1 MVGSEVKPIRL
12 LIVDD
17 QPIVL
22 AGLRTLL
29 ELSSHLQVVGEAET
43 VTAAIEETGRL
54 APDVVV
60 LDLRLSDGSGVEA
73 CREIRSL
80 YPAVRVLVLTSCMD
94 DEAVLAAMMGG
105 AHGYL
110 LKSARMDEL
119 RRAIERVAAGEKV
132 LDPALTQ
139 TAISRMKATPSG
151 PGLSAQEGRILALLA
166 KGRTNKEI
174 AAVLGLSEKTVKNYL
189 SHIFQKLNVT
199 RRSQAVALFTRRLPG

>member
-1 MVGSEVKPIRL
+1 MVESEVKPIRL

-29 ELSSHLQVVGEAET
+29 GLSGRIQVVGEAET
-43 VTAAIEETGRL
+43 VAVAIEETGRL
-54 APDVVV
+54 APDVVL

-73 CREIRSL
+73 CREIRRH

-110 LKSARMDEL
+110 LKSVRIDDL
-119 RRAIERVAAGEKV
+119 SRAIEKVAAGETV
-132 LDPALTQ
+132 LDPALTK
-139 TAISRMKATPSG
+139 TALTRTKSSPAG
-151 PGLSAQEGRILALLA
+151 PALSVQEGRIMALLA
-166 KGRTNKEI
+166 EGRTNKEI
-174 AAVLGLSEKTVKNYL
+174 AASLDLSEKTVKNYL
-189 SHIFQKLNVT
+189 SNIFHKLNVT
-199 RRSQAVALFTRRLPG
+199 RRSQAVALFARRLPG

>member
-1 MVGSEVKPIRL
+1 MVESEVKPIRL

-29 ELSSHLQVVGEAET
+29 GLSGRIQVIGEAET
-43 VTAAIEETGRL
+43 VAVAIEETGRL
-54 APDVVV
+54 APDVVL

-73 CREIRSL
+73 CREIRRH

-110 LKSARMDEL
+110 LKSVRIDDL
-119 RRAIERVAAGEKV
+119 SRAIEKVAAGETV
-132 LDPALTQ
+132 LDPALTK
-139 TAISRMKATPSG
+139 TALTRTKSSPAG
-151 PGLSAQEGRILALLA
+151 PALSAQEGRIMALLA
-166 KGRTNKEI
+166 EGRTNKEI
-174 AAVLGLSEKTVKNYL
+174 AASLDLSEKTVKNYL
-189 SHIFQKLNVT
+189 SNIFHKLNVT
-199 RRSQAVALFTRRLPG
+199 RRSQAVALFARRLPG

>member
-1 MVGSEVKPIRL
+1 MKPIRL

-29 ELSSHLQVVGEAET
+29 GLSGRIQVIGEAET
-43 VTAAIEETGRL
+43 VAVAIEETGRL
-54 APDVVV
+54 APDVVL

-73 CREIRSL
+73 CREIRRH

-110 LKSARMDEL
+110 LKSVRIDDL
-119 RRAIERVAAGEKV
+119 SRAIEKVAAGETV
-132 LDPALTQ
+132 LDPALTK
-139 TAISRMKATPSG
+139 TALTRTKSSPAG
-151 PGLSAQEGRILALLA
+151 PALSAQEGRIMALLA
-166 KGRTNKEI
+166 EGRTNKEI
-174 AAVLGLSEKTVKNYL
+174 AASLDLSEKTVKNYL
-189 SHIFQKLNVT
+189 SNIFHKLNVT
-199 RRSQAVALFTRRLPG
+199 RRSQAVALFARRLPG